1 MKFLLS
7 LTILLFSLPVIA
19 EAQSEPPHGMGELE
33 AYSVFVDAY
42 RTDDYEM
49 AINFGEWM
57 IEARVTEI
65 EGYDGFS
72 LERTFQR
79 MTEVYVAAAGQEQ
92 DPAEITNH
100 LESAEDTFEAVFE
113 TFDEG
118 EFEEFNW
125 YLRMGRFY
133 HENHEKMDA
142 TMDNAITSYEKL
154 YELDPKRFSDEGDG
168 FFARVLLMDY
178 ASKGENERA
187 FELIDEVEQY
197 ASVDLQETI
206 DEVRES
212 MFDGPEERI
221 EFIESRLA
229 EAGGSEKQEML
240 EDLIDLYEETAQS
253 GKASETALKLYE
265 MDVNFVNTKKVA
277 DLYLSD
283 GNYSEALNF
292 LIEAERLIENE
303 DERKEILL
311 EIAETHQQLENL
323 ESARDY
329 TRQSIE
335 IDGNWG
341 AAYIRMSSIYATSI
355 SQCTGGNTL
364 ERSDRT
370 VYWLVLD
377 YLEKAREADPDLASE
392 AENRAK
398 SYEEATPSS
407 EDKFFS
413 DWEEG
418 DSFMINGDVDQCY
431 AWINEETTVR

>member
-1 MKFLLS
+1 MKLL
-7 LTILLFSLPVIA
+7 LLIAIFFFSLPAIA
-19 EAQSEPPHGMGELE
+19 DAQSEPPHGMGELE

-42 RTDDYEM
+42 RSDDYEL

-57 IEARVTEI
+57 IEAKVTEI

-79 MTEVYVAAAGQEQ
+79 MTEVYVGAAEQEQ
-92 DPAEITNH
+92 DPTEITNY
-100 LESAEDTFEAVFE
+100 LERAENTFKAVFSTFE
-113 TFDEG
+113 EG
-118 EFEEFNW
+118 EIDEFNW
-125 YLRMGRFY
+125 HLRMGRFY
-133 HENHEKMDA
+133 HENHEQMSA
-142 TMDNAITSYEKL
+142 TMDNAIASYEKL
-154 YELDPKRFSDEGDG
+154 YEMDPQRFSDEGDG

-178 ASKGENERA
+178 ASKGENEKA
-187 FELIDEVEQY
+187 FEMIDEVEQY
-197 ASVDLQETI
+197 ASLELQGTI

-229 EAGGSEKQEML
+229 DADGSERQEML
-240 EDLIDLYEETAQS
+240 ENLIDLYEETGQAE
-253 GKASETALKLYE
+253 KASETALELYE
-265 MDVNFVNTKKVA
+265 LDASFVNTRKVA

-283 GNYSEALNF
+283 GNYSEALEF
-292 LIEAERLIENE
+292 LKEAEMLIETE

-311 EIAETHQQLENL
+311 EIAETYQQLEDL

-329 TRQSIE
+329 TQQSIE
-335 IDGNWG
+335 IDENWG
-341 AAYIRMSSIYATSI
+341 AAYMRMSSIYATSI

-377 YLEKAREADPDLASE
+377 YLDKAREADPALASE
-392 AENRAK
+392 AENRAE
-398 SYEEATPSS
+398 SYQQAMPSS

-418 DSFMINGDVDQCY
+418 DSFIINGDVDQCY